1 MIVGRQSQTGYAAC
15 RLVPESANRCAAEIF
30 HAKRKAAAHVR
41 PLCRSHQTGEES
53 VLVEFPAFARGLI
66 ARLSAFTAVVEP
78 TSDDVNDGLMIFCG
92 PSRNDQRDA
101 HSRVGD
107 VLRGS
112 GAFLGP
118 FVLPPVPFVAYS
130 CNAVTSSNR
139 LTCREWN
146 QRITPGYICQ
156 HPHISPNWGENH
168 LCPGLAR

>member
-1 MIVGRQSQTGYAAC
+1 M
-15 RLVPESANRCAAEIF
+15 
-30 HAKRKAAAHVR
+30 R

-101 HSRVGD
+101 HSRVGG

-112 GAFLGP
+112 WATRSTTLEPAIRRSHVHELKIDKSLVIGCA
-118 FVLPPVPFVAYS
+118 
-130 CNAVTSSNR
+130 NAADD
-139 LTCREWN
+139 E
-146 QRITPGYICQ
+146 
-156 HPHISPNWGENH
+156 
-168 LCPGLAR
+168 